1 MNQKPILAEI
11 SVGELVDKITILM
24 IKDKH
29 LNGDKQA
36 IVQKELN
43 ILQGALASQV
53 EVDEYIKAQFD
64 ALLSVNQTLWDIEDA
79 IRLCERDQC
88 FDETFID
95 LARRVYITNDKRAE
109 LKRNINTHT
118 GSNIAEVKSYEPY
131 E

>member
-29 LNGDKQA
+29 LSGDKQA

-43 ILQGALASQV
+43 ILQNALASQV
-53 EVDEYIKAQFD
+53 NVDAYVKSQFN
-64 ALLSVNQTLWDIEDA
+64 ALLTVNQALWDIEDA

>member
-43 ILQGALASQV
+43 ILQGALTSQV
-53 EVDEYIKAQFD
+53 KVDEYVKAQFD
-64 ALLSVNQTLWDIEDA
+64 ALLTVNQTLWNIEDA

-95 LARRVYITNDKRAE
+95 LARRVYITNDQRAE
-109 LKRNINTHT
+109 IKRNINTHT

>member
-43 ILQGALASQV
+43 ILQGALTSQV
-53 EVDEYIKAQFD
+53 KVDEYVKAQFD
-64 ALLSVNQTLWDIEDA
+64 ALLTVNQTLWNIEDA

-95 LARRVYITNDKRAE
+95 LARRVYITNDQRAE
-109 LKRNINTHT
+109 IKRNINTHT
-118 GSNIAEVKSYEPY
+118 GSNIAEVKSYESY